1 MKTNTEIN
9 TLLNNVCVY
18 NGYYVI
24 PAVVYKRRSDS
35 LNEELRIDDSKVF
48 GTYTCSYSSSGGC
61 GFDFIGYILAAVIF
75 LTGLYVIIFG
85 IGGVF
90 HKAFFK
96 DKDNEKSNK
105 I

>member
-24 PAVVYKRRSDS
+24 PAVVNKRRRDS
-35 LNEELRIDDSKVF
+35 LNEELRKDDSKEV
-48 GTYTCSYSSSGGC
+48 GTYTSTYSSSGGC

-75 LTGLYVIIFG
+75 LTGLYVVIFG
-85 IGGVF
+85 IGGTI

-96 DKDNEKSNK
+96 DEYNEKSNK